1 MKISMKKY
9 AADPGDTEVV
19 IPDSVT
25 SIRRA
30 FEGCHSLT
38 SIVIPERVTRCV
50 PDDMIYACPN
60 IAVIKLHPD
69 DPALR
74 RYFSKYRCSIGTA
87 LHKASQ
93 YSTAPGTPTGSPP
106 TRSTAISHL
115 RRSISSMRS
124 FSFCSITSTTSS
136 ASQSRGTGS
145 VYSISGLTEAFLSWY
160 TGSINNVKQEVHH
173 G

>member
-1 MKISMKKY
+1 MGQFIIKDGVLKKY

-25 SIRRA
+25 SIRRRA

-38 SIVIPERVTRCV
+38 SITIPERVTRCV
-50 PDDMIYACPN
+50 PDDMFYACPN

-93 YSTAPGTPTGSPP
+93 YSTAPGLHEMYRHLFAILSYLRTHDEPPVHTSVNTSPP
-106 TRSTAISHL
+106 
-115 RRSISSMRS
+115 
-124 FSFCSITSTTSS
+124 FSRK
-136 ASQSRGTGS
+136 ASPAAM
-145 VYSISGLTEAFLSWY
+145 LFL
-160 TGSINNVKQEVHH
+160 
-173 G
+173 